1 MKKQVYNPFLP
12 LDEYIPDGEPHV
24 FGDRVY
30 LYGSH
35 DQAGASRFCVQDYTV
50 WSAPVDDLSDWRN
63 HGVTYRKEQDARAVA
78 GGLPDFYAPDCV
90 KGNDGRYYLYYV
102 AMGPNVH
109 PFGPMSVAVSVFPA
123 GPFQYLGDI
132 RNPDGTPLLM
142 YLTNDPAVIN
152 DNGKIRL
159 YYGWSI
165 NRDFRSKL
173 LDPIF
178 TLVQSQLFRRSV
190 AEIKKTKPS
199 INGCAYV
206 ELQDDMLTVVDK
218 PKLVLDSLTTAH
230 KGTPQ
235 YEHPFYEAASIR
247 KFDDLY
253 YLVYSSGHNN
263 ELAYATSTYPDR
275 DFIYRGVII
284 SNADLGL
291 SGNTIPKAP
300 AGTIHGGIELIN
312 GRYYIFYHR
321 CTHGTDFSR
330 QACAEPIEIM
340 SDGTIRQVEITSCGL
355 NDKPLCGEGN
365 YPAAICCNLYTG
377 SRMPLSRKRT
387 RKIPQI
393 IEKDGKQI
401 ITNIVNGTTVGYKYF
416 NLSEN
421 SGLTVKI
428 QGAASGLLEV
438 RGKENGAILGCVPV
452 KPREGWDK
460 FRTRLTNQAGKSAL
474 FFTFRGIGKLELQ
487 EISLGEYVHEN
498 HD

>member
-35 DQAGASRFCVQDYTV
+35 DKAGANRFCVQDYTV
-50 WSAPVDDLSDWRN
+50 WSAPVDDLSNWSN

-78 GGLPDFYAPDCV
+78 GRLPDFYAPDCV

-109 PFGPMSVAVSVFPA
+109 PFGPMSVAVSVLPA

-173 LDPIF
+173 VDPIF

-190 AEIKKTKPS
+190 AEIKKTTPS

-206 ELQDDMLTVVDK
+206 ELQDDMLTIVDK
-218 PKLVLDSLTTAH
+218 PKLVLDSLTTAR
-230 KGTPQ
+230 KGTQQ

-247 KFDDLY
+247 KFGDLY

-263 ELAYATSTYPDR
+263 ELAYATSSYPDR

-312 GRYYIFYHR
+312 GRHYIFYHR
-321 CTHGTDFSR
+321 CTHGTDFAR
-330 QACAEPIEIM
+330 QACAEPIEIL
-340 SDGTIRQVEITSCGL
+340 SDGTIKQVEITSCGL
-355 NDKPLCGEGN
+355 NDKPLCGEGK

-387 RKIPQI
+387 RKIPLI
-393 IEKDGKQI
+393 IEKDGMQI

-416 NLSEN
+416 DLFAN
-421 SGLTVKI
+421 SSLTVKT
-428 QGAASGLLEV
+428 QGTASGILKV
-438 RGKENGAILGCVPV
+438 RGEENGALFGCIPV
-452 KPREGWDK
+452 KPSEEWEK
-460 FRTRLTNQAGKSAL
+460 VRTRLTNQAGKSAL
-474 FFTFRGIGKLELQ
+474 FLTFCGNGKLELL
-487 EISLGEYVHEN
+487 EISLGEYVDEN
-498 HD
+498 HN